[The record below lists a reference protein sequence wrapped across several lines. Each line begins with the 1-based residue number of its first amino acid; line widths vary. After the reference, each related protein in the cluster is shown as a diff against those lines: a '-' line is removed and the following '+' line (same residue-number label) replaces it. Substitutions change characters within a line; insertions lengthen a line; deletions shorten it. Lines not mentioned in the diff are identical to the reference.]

1 MSNTIQLSQLLDQ
14 ASKVAGNDSRLAAM
28 LEVPRQH
35 VNHWRNG
42 LRSCSPEDVAQLAD
56 IAGMDGEKWL
66 IRATL
71 AKHEGTA
78 KGDRLMKVLGK
89 ALAVTGVVASNGA
102 NAQPTFLIDMLDY
115 FIRCILLLNR
125 KRHWP
130 RTF

>member
-1 MSNTIQLSQLLDQ
+1 MSNPDYVVRLLDD
-14 ASKVAGNDSRLAAM
+14 AKKNSGSDAKTAKLLDVSIT
-28 LEVPRQH
+28 VISS
-35 VNHWRNG
+35 WRNG
-42 LRSCSPEDVAQLAD
+42 YRTCSPEDVAQLAD
-56 IAGMDGEKWL
+56 VAGMDGEKWL

-102 NAQPTFLIDMLDY
+102 NAQPTFLIDVLDY